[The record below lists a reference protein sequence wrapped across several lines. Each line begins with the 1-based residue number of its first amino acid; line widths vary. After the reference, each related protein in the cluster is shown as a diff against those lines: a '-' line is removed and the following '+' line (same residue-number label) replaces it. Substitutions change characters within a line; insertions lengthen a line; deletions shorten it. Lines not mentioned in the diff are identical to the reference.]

1 MKLFIMIL
9 CLSLGFSLAAQ
20 NNNPEQPLQEP
31 NQDAKKWQETSDQ
44 WQKNDPSP
52 VDEEKGKQISRYFE
66 EALKNYEEILGDQ
79 KDAEVRTTEKRIEA
93 NVDLL
98 DGYQKKLS
106 TSENSLRKIKLEYM
120 RKFLVLKNSFAENRI
135 DKPTYQK
142 ELQKVGDEYT
152 YKVKSLSSDQEFY
165 QKETQKTSERLKA
178 LQELNRI
185 NKIIINNDKPVPE
198 EAPRKLTDLERL
210 LEGVN
215 QMGCFEVKNF
225 CLSPELK

>member
-9 CLSLGFSLAAQ
+9 CLLLSLSLVAQ
-20 NNNPEQPLQEP
+20 DNKEQPLQEP
-31 NQDAKKWQETSDQ
+31 NQDAKKWQETSGQ
-44 WQKNDPSP
+44 WQKNETSP
-52 VDEEKGKQISRYFE
+52 IDEEKSKQISRYFE
-66 EALKNYEEILGDQ
+66 EALNNYEEILGDQ
-79 KDAEVRTTEKRIEA
+79 KDAEVRTTDKRIEA

-120 RKFLVLKNSFAENRI
+120 RKFLVLKNSFTENRI
-135 DKPTYQK
+135 DKATYQK
-142 ELQKVGDEYT
+142 ELQKIAEEYT
-152 YKVKSLSSDQEFY
+152 YKVKSLSSDRDFY
-165 QKETQKTSERLKA
+165 QKETQKTSERLNA

-185 NKIIINNDKPVPE
+185 NKIIINNDKPVSE
-198 EAPRKLTDLERL
+198 EQAHKMTDLERL
-210 LEGVN
+210 LDGVN

>member
-1 MKLFIMIL
+1 MFILNPGII
-9 CLSLGFSLAAQ
+9 AQ
-20 NNNPEQPLQEP
+20 EQPLQEP
-31 NQDAKKWQETSDQ
+31 NPNPETQKMQETSDQ
-44 WQKNDPSP
+44 WEKNMPSAM
-52 VDEEKGKQISRYFE
+52 DEEKGKQISRYFE

-106 TSENSLRKIKLEYM
+106 TSEHSLRKIKLEYM

-135 DKPTYQK
+135 DKATYQK

-152 YKVKSLSSDQEFY
+152 YKVKSLSSDKEFY
-165 QKETQKTSERLKA
+165 QKETEKASERLKA

-185 NKIIINNDKPVPE
+185 NKIIINNDKPALE
-198 EAPRKLTDLERL
+198 EQPRKLTDLEKL
-210 LEGVN
+210 LDGVN
-215 QMGCFEVKNF
+215 KMGCFEVKNF